1 MENAF
6 NYFCNGACCTF
17 FVYEAYFYFLR
28 RKQQRFYR
36 TCAYIMIFW
45 AILLIKDPF
54 YLIFEHNKPIYDLLM
69 LIDMSALFTCSF
81 YCIELLS
88 PQKVTWKRISTH
100 TAPYLITLA
109 IYTFRPEQWAFNL
122 SIYGM
127 SAYCVIIICYL
138 IRLTIEH
145 KKAVANNFSDTSPA
159 DIRWLWQ
166 AVSIFL
172 VLLSPWIL
180 ICYYK
185 NPITDGL
192 YYLAII
198 AVWGLTT
205 YHTHR
210 QDLRLSEVRSIM
222 TEDLTQEKPDK
233 QYAPNFDKEV
243 EELFHHKKIHHDP
256 HLTLARVALLIGT
269 NRNYFSYYLNNSL
282 NVNFFDFIN
291 GFRLEDAE
299 QMLNDPNCKLSQD
312 TIAQNVGF
320 NSLSTFRRAFFKKYG
335 MTPNQF
341 RKGGGGGRNARRLV
355 K

>member
-145 KKAVANNFSDTSPA
+145 KKAVANNFSDTNPA

-198 AVWGLTT
+198 AVWGLSI

-210 QDLRLSEVRSIM
+210 QNLRLSEVRSIM

-243 EELFHHKKIHHDP
+243 EELFHHQKTHRDP

-269 NRNYFSYYLNNSL
+269 NRNYFSYYLNNTL
-282 NVNFFDFIN
+282 NVNFSDFIN

-299 QMLNDPNCKLSQD
+299 QMLNDPNCNLSQD
-312 TIAQNVGF
+312 SIAQNVGF
-320 NSLSTFRRAFFKKYG
+320 NSLSTFRRAFFKKHG
-335 MTPNQF
+335 ITPSQY
-341 RKGGGGGRNARRLV
+341 RKALHNKQQPAGY
-355 K
+355 

>member
-6 NYFCNGACCTF
+6 VYFCNGACCMF
-17 FVYEAYFYFLR
+17 FAYETCFYLFR

-36 TCAYIMIFW
+36 TCAYIMAFW
-45 AILLIKDPF
+45 VILLIKDPF
-54 YLIFEHNKPIYDLLM
+54 YALIAYDKPLYNILM

-88 PQKVTWKRISTH
+88 PQKVTWKRIGIH
-100 TAPYLITLA
+100 TAPYLISLV
-109 IYTFRPEQWAFNL
+109 IYILRPEQWAFNL
-122 SIYGM
+122 SIYTM
-127 SAYCVIIICYL
+127 LAYCAVIIFYL
-138 IRLTIEH
+138 VHLTVEH
-145 KKAVANNFSDTSPA
+145 KKAVTDNFSDTSPT

-185 NPITDGL
+185 DPITDGL
-192 YYLAII
+192 YYLSII
-198 AVWGLTT
+198 AAWGLTT

-210 QDLRLSEVRSIM
+210 QDMRLSEVRTIM
-222 TEDLTQEKPDK
+222 SENMAQEKHDK

-243 EELFHHKKIHHDP
+243 EELFLHKKIHHNP

-269 NRNYFSYYLNNSL
+269 NRNYFSFYLNNSL

-291 GFRLEDAE
+291 GFRLKDAE
-299 QMLNDPNCKLSQD
+299 QMLNDPNCRLSQD
-312 TIAQNVGF
+312 IISQSVGF
-320 NSLSTFRRAFFKKYG
+320 NSPSTFRRAFLKKHG
-335 MTPNQF
+335 ITPSQY
-341 RKGGGGGRNARRLV
+341 RKALHNKQQQAGD
-355 K
+355 